1 MRKLLV
7 TLTFSAVA
15 FGAGFGLMR
24 GVQYIRMAMAADMAK
39 CSRMK

>member
-1 MRKLLV
+1 MRNLLI
-7 TLTFSAVA
+7 TLAFLAL

-24 GVQYIRMAMAADMAK
+24 GVQYIRMAMAADMKK